1 MLNFARRKQQMTQRQ
16 GDYERSACL
25 SKYPQQRT
33 QAVALHAS
41 SSKGVH
47 VHVDVTALEGQS
59 TTGATPASKLS

>member
-16 GDYERSACL
+16 GDYERSASL

-41 SSKGVH
+41 TSEGEH
-47 VHVDVTALEGQS
+47 VHVDVTALEEQS